1 MLNTRSQSF
10 GVLWTSAHPF
20 APVLAR
26 EDGDSGGFRRRRH
39 RASAGCA
46 RSVGEAFRLCLRRR
60 PRSPRRGLRERLRSR
75 QARDPRRGDPPG
87 ERPAHARAPR
97 YRRKSG
103 NLPAPTTVTPGFWF
117 IHDCSM
123 RERSRW
129 AGPLGRAGVVTRADR
144 VFRTGLIGT
153 RHVGRPGNVPTPAR
167 LWPHATILSRQC
179 RPLARDFFPPLMTR
193 R

>member
-1 MLNTRSQSF
+1 M
-10 GVLWTSAHPF
+10 
-20 APVLAR
+20 
-26 EDGDSGGFRRRRH
+26 
-39 RASAGCA
+39 
-46 RSVGEAFRLCLRRR
+46 
-60 PRSPRRGLRERLRSR
+60 
-75 QARDPRRGDPPG
+75 
-87 ERPAHARAPR
+87 
-97 YRRKSG
+97 SG

-123 RERSRW
+123 RERGRV

-144 VFRTGLIGT
+144 VFRTGLTGT